1 MRQIKAGL
9 EHRVPLCRQAVE
21 LLSQTS
27 ALRDKTNLVFP
38 SPQKHGA
45 QLSDMTL
52 TRVRRSVGIAE
63 FTTVRGFRSNFKIWT
78 LEQTD
83 STLAISGAA
92 LAHTQGN
99 STEQA

>member
-1 MRQIKAGL
+1 MRQMKAGL

-45 QLSDMTL
+45 QLSDMTPRKVL
-52 TRVRRSVGIAE
+52 DSVGLAE
-63 FTTVRGFRSNFKIWT
+63 RATGNGFRISLKNWI
-78 LEQTD
+78 LEQLETP
-83 STLAISGAA
+83 
-92 LAHTQGN
+92 
-99 STEQA
+99 